1 MNLVYLSAMKKL
13 TKIISIL
20 TFLIGTNNLVNAQEV
35 VSTQGD
41 SYSNANGS
49 IDFTIGEVIIDTG
62 TDGTNDLTQGF
73 HQSNWSLVGVVDHDL
88 SFEAIVF
95 PNPTEDILNIKTQA
109 FDNVMYSLY
118 DAQGKLVIQNKLSAA
133 QTLIQVS
140 HLAAGS
146 YSLILNNK
154 TQKLKTFNLIKIN

>member
-1 MNLVYLSAMKKL
+1 MFRKIALFALIIIFRINLFSQDV
-13 TKIISIL
+13 IS
-20 TFLIGTNNLVNAQEV
+20 
-35 VSTQGD
+35 SQGD
-41 SYSNANGS
+41 TYKDSFAS
-49 IDFTIGEVIIDTG
+49 IEFTIGEIVTNTE

-88 SFEAIVF
+88 SYEAIVF

-109 FDNVMYSLY
+109 FENVMYSLY

>member
-1 MNLVYLSAMKKL
+1 MKKNIL
-13 TKIISIL
+13 LVLSLLISVCA
-20 TFLIGTNNLVNAQEV
+20 TAQEV

-41 SYSNANGS
+41 SYSNTSGS
-49 IDFTIGEVIIDTG
+49 IDFTVGEVVINTG
-62 TDGTNDLTQGF
+62 TDGSNSITQGF

-88 SFEAIVF
+88 SYEAIIF
-95 PNPTEDILNIKTQA
+95 PNPTEDILNIRTHA
-109 FDNVMYSLY
+109 FENVMYSLY
-118 DAQGKLVIQNKLSAA
+118 DAQGKLIIQNKLSAE

-154 TQKLKTFNLIKIN
+154 IQKLKTFKLVKIN

>member
-1 MNLVYLSAMKKL
+1 MNLVYLFAMKKL

-20 TFLIGTNNLVNAQEV
+20 IFLIGTNNLVNAQEV

-73 HQSNWSLVGVVDHDL
+73 HQSNWSLVGMVDHDL

>member
-1 MNLVYLSAMKKL
+1 MK
-13 TKIISIL
+13 TTTISII
-20 TFLIGTNNLVNAQEV
+20 LILLCFFIKTSFGQEV

-41 SYSNANGS
+41 SYLNVFGS
-49 IDFTIGEVIIDTG
+49 IDFTIGEAIINTVS
-62 TDGTNDLTQGF
+62 DGTHTLTQGF
-73 HQSNWSLVGVVDHDL
+73 HQSKWSVVGITEHLPDYD
-88 SFEAIVF
+88 ANVF

-109 FDNVMYSLY
+109 FENVMYSLY

>member
-1 MNLVYLSAMKKL
+1 M
-13 TKIISIL
+13 
-20 TFLIGTNNLVNAQEV
+20 
-35 VSTQGD
+35 
-41 SYSNANGS
+41 
-49 IDFTIGEVIIDTG
+49 
-62 TDGTNDLTQGF
+62 
-73 HQSNWSLVGVVDHDL
+73 GVVDHDL
-88 SFEAIVF
+88 SYEAIVF

-109 FDNVMYSLY
+109 FENVMYSLY

>member
-1 MNLVYLSAMKKL
+1 MIRLRDLL
-13 TKIISIL
+13 PD
-20 TFLIGTNNLVNAQEV
+20 AQAPADVAAREALMHE
-35 VSTQGD
+35 D
-41 SYSNANGS
+41 AAR
-49 IDFTIGEVIIDTG
+49 FG
-62 TDGTNDLTQGF
+62 TDY
-73 HQSNWSLVGVVDHDL
+73 
-88 SFEAIVF
+88 IVF

-109 FDNVMYSLY
+109 FENVMYSLY

-154 TQKLKTFNLIKIN
+154 S

>member
-1 MNLVYLSAMKKL
+1 MKK
-13 TKIISIL
+13 TTISIVWIL
-20 TFLIGTNNLVNAQEV
+20 LSFFVKTSFGQEV

-49 IDFTIGEVIIDTG
+49 IDFTIGEVIINTV
-62 TDGTNDLTQGF
+62 TDGTSTLTQGF
-73 HQSNWSLVGVVDHDL
+73 HQSKWNLVGITEHLPEYDAL
-88 SFEAIVF
+88 VF

-109 FDNVMYSLY
+109 FDNVRYSLY

>member
-1 MNLVYLSAMKKL
+1 MKK
-13 TKIISIL
+13 TTISIVWIL
-20 TFLIGTNNLVNAQEV
+20 LCFFIKTSFGQEV
-35 VSTQGD
+35 VSSGGD
-41 SYSNANGS
+41 SYSNASSS
-49 IDFTIGEVIIDTG
+49 IDFTIGEVIINTV
-62 TDGTNDLTQGF
+62 TDGTSTLTQGF
-73 HQSNWSLVGVVDHDL
+73 HQSKWNLVGITEYLPEYDAL
-88 SFEAIVF
+88 VF